1 MSRDEELRV
10 AGELSEV
17 LRRALDM
24 AANRKVGKQRVNGG
38 PQPAAGLES
47 PRLSGKIPT
56 VGIARLI
63 DHTLLKPDA
72 RPEQV
77 EQLCAEAVEWG
88 FASVCVNSC
97 HVPLCRRRVE
107 GSGVRV
113 CAVIGFPLGATLRES
128 KAAETAA
135 AVNLGADELDMVMN
149 IGWFKAGADE
159 MVVSDIHRV
168 LDAAQKRP
176 VKVIIETC
184 LLSDEEKERATR
196 LVVESGATFV
206 KTSTGFLTG
215 GATVADVMLLA
226 RAAAGRIGIKASGGI
241 RDYATALKM
250 IEAGATRIGTSSG
263 VAIVKE
269 EIGVL
274 GTVPVRGQPPSKED

>member
-1 MSRDEELRV
+1 M
-10 AGELSEV
+10 
-17 LRRALDM
+17 
-24 AANRKVGKQRVNGG
+24 
-38 PQPAAGLES
+38 
-47 PRLSGKIPT
+47 
-56 VGIARLI
+56 GIARLI

-113 CAVIGFPLGATLRES
+113 CTVIGFPLGAALREA
-128 KAAETAA
+128 KAAEAAA

-149 IGWFKAGADE
+149 IGWFKSGADE
-159 MVVSDIHRV
+159 MAVSDIHRV

-184 LLSDEEKERATR
+184 LLTDAEKERATH
-196 LVVESGATFV
+196 LVVDSGAAFV
-206 KTSTGFLTG
+206 KTSTGFSTG
-215 GATVADVMLLA
+215 GATVEDVMLLA
-226 RAAAGRIGIKASGGI
+226 RVAAGRIGVKASGGI
-241 RDYATALKM
+241 RDYATALKV

-263 VAIVKE
+263 VSIVGSERSQATDPDPLRRTEWPMAK
-269 EIGVL
+269 
-274 GTVPVRGQPPSKED
+274 

>member
-1 MSRDEELRV
+1 M
-10 AGELSEV
+10 
-17 LRRALDM
+17 
-24 AANRKVGKQRVNGG
+24 
-38 PQPAAGLES
+38 
-47 PRLSGKIPT
+47 
-56 VGIARLI
+56 GIARLI

-77 EQLCAEAVEWG
+77 EQLCAEAVELG

-107 GSGVRV
+107 GSTVKV
-113 CAVIGFPLGATLRES
+113 CTVIGFPLGAMLREA
-128 KAAETAA
+128 KAAEAAA

-168 LDAAQKRP
+168 LDAAQGRP

-184 LLSDEEKERATR
+184 LLTQTEKERATR
-196 LVVESGATFV
+196 LVIESGAALV
-206 KTSTGFLTG
+206 KTSTGFSTG
-215 GATVADVMLLA
+215 GATVEDVMLLA
-226 RAAAGRIGIKASGGI
+226 RVATGRVGVKASGGI
-241 RDYATALKM
+241 RDYSTALKM

-263 VAIVKE
+263 VTIVRE
-269 EIGVL
+269 EVKVL
-274 GTVPVRGQPPSKED
+274 GTVPVRGQSPSKED

>member
-1 MSRDEELRV
+1 
-10 AGELSEV
+10 
-17 LRRALDM
+17 M
-24 AANRKVGKQRVNGG
+24 AANRKVVRKRVNGG
-38 PQPAAGLES
+38 LRLAAGLES
-47 PRLSGKIPT
+47 FGLSGKIPA
-56 VGIARLI
+56 VGIARFI

-77 EQLCAEAVEWG
+77 ERLCAEAVSLG

-97 HVPLCRRRVE
+97 YVPLCRRRVE

-113 CAVIGFPLGATLRES
+113 CAVIGFPLGAALREA

-135 AVNLGADELDMVMN
+135 SVNLGADELDMVMN
-149 IGWFKAGADE
+149 IGWLKSGADE

-184 LLSDEEKERATR
+184 LLTDAEKERATR
-196 LVVESGATFV
+196 LVVESGAAFV
-206 KTSTGFLTG
+206 KTSTGFSTA
-215 GATVADVMLLA
+215 GATVEDVMLLA
-226 RAAAGRIGIKASGGI
+226 RVAAGRIGVKAAGGI

-263 VAIVKE
+263 VAIAESERSQVKE
-269 EIGVL
+269 
-274 GTVPVRGQPPSKED
+274 D